1 MAPLPGGTPRK
12 PGRPR
17 LSLDA
22 VPFEETYPDEP
33 SAPPVRDLLARDP
46 ERNQSARRYWLR
58 HPLQGT
64 VNRAFH
70 ELLRFTPCEV
80 TSGIGAA
87 LSPFAYW
94 RFRDR
99 KFARR
104 IARNLKTLAPDL
116 CDTETHHE
124 ASVKAWWRNIGQTIA
139 EFSSVNRFWPEG
151 RITIE
156 GMENLDA
163 ARASGGPL
171 IFVSMHLATWEAIF
185 AAVQLGLA
193 PPNIGPFQ
201 PEPNRFTNR
210 IVYNSRKRRN
220 QYLFPPGQRSAY
232 RLHRL
237 LTGGGAASM
246 TIFIDEVRDNQ
257 IHLPLF
263 GRKPPD
269 KGNAV
274 VAVKLANASGG
285 TLVPLYLT
293 REKGARFRLHILP
306 PVPKQPASDT
316 PYPLPDTILKFNA
329 IFEPLVLGNIRQW
342 YMLGELRLPNNKNL

>member
-1 MAPLPGGTPRK
+1 MLEKTPHK
-12 PGRPR
+12 LDRPQ
-17 LSLDA
+17 LVLDA
-22 VPFEETYPDEP
+22 IPFQETYPEVP
-33 SAPPVRDLLARDP
+33 PAPPLGDLFSGVP
-46 ERNQSARRYWLR
+46 ERKLSARRYWLH

-64 VNRAFH
+64 VNRIFH
-70 ELLRFTPCEV
+70 ELLRFTPCKV

-94 RFRDR
+94 RYKDR
-99 KFARR
+99 IFARR
-104 IARNLKTLAPDL
+104 IARNLEILAPEL
-116 CDTETHHE
+116 CDTEERTD
-124 ASVKAWWRNIGQTIA
+124 ASLKAWWRNIGRTIA
-139 EFSSVNRFWPEG
+139 EFSSVNRLWPEG
-151 RITIE
+151 RIIVE
-156 GMENLDA
+156 GMDNLEA
-163 ARASGGPL
+163 ARASGEPL
-171 IFVSMHLATWEAIF
+171 IFVSVHLATWEAIF

-246 TIFIDEVRDNQ
+246 TIFIDEMRDNQ

-274 VAVKLANASGG
+274 VAIKLANASGG
-285 TLVPLYLT
+285 TLLPVYLT
-293 REKGARFRLHILP
+293 RENGARFRLHILP

-316 PYPLPDTILKFNA
+316 PYPLPDTILKFNE

-342 YMLGELRLPNNKNL
+342 YMLGELRLPNNKNP

>member
-1 MAPLPGGTPRK
+1 MDLVPSLPV
-12 PGRPR
+12 
-17 LSLDA
+17 A
-22 VPFEETYPDEP
+22 
-33 SAPPVRDLLARDP
+33 
-46 ERNQSARRYWLR
+46 ARRHWLR
-58 HPLQGT
+58 HPLQGS
-64 VNRAFH
+64 VNRIFH

-80 TSGIGAA
+80 TSGIGAV
-87 LSPFAYW
+87 LSPLACW
-94 RFRDR
+94 RYRDR

-116 CDTETHHE
+116 CDTEMHHD
-124 ASVKAWWRNIGQTIA
+124 ASLKAWWRNIGRTIA
-139 EFSSVNRFWPEG
+139 EFSSVNRFVPEG

-156 GMENLDA
+156 GMEILHA
-163 ARASGGPL
+163 APASGGPL

-185 AAVQLGLA
+185 AAVQLELA

-246 TIFIDEVRDNQ
+246 TIFIDEVRDDQ
-257 IHLPLF
+257 VHLPLF
-263 GRKPPD
+263 GRKAPD
-269 KGNAV
+269 RGNAV
-274 VAVKLANASGG
+274 VAIKLANASGG
-285 TLVPLYLT
+285 TLVPVYLT

-306 PVPKQPASDT
+306 PVPKRPAPET
-316 PYPLPDTILKFNA
+316 PYPVPDTILKFNG
-329 IFEPLVLGNIRQW
+329 IFEPLVLENIRQW
-342 YMLGELRLPNNKNL
+342 YMLAELRLPTGKAA

>member
-1 MAPLPGGTPRK
+1 MPDDIKQK
-12 PGRPR
+12 PDRSK
-17 LSLDA
+17 LMLDS
-22 VPFEETYPDEP
+22 VPFQETYPDEP
-33 SAPPVRDLLARDP
+33 SAPPLRDLIARDP
-46 ERNQSARRYWLR
+46 ERRLSARRYWLR
-58 HPLQGT
+58 HPVEGT
-64 VNRAFH
+64 VNRICH
-70 ELLRFTPCEV
+70 ELLSLAPCES
-80 TSGIGAA
+80 TSSVGAFLGPLA
-87 LSPFAYW
+87 CW
-94 RFRDR
+94 RYRDR

-104 IARNLKTLAPDL
+104 ITQNLKTLAPDL
-116 CDTETHHE
+116 CETEANHE
-124 ASVKAWWRNIGQTIA
+124 ASLQSWWRNIGRTIA
-139 EFSSVNRFWPEG
+139 EFSSVNRLWPEG

-156 GMENLDA
+156 GTDNLEA
-163 ARASGGPL
+163 AHASGGPL

-185 AAVQLGLA
+185 AAVQLELA

-210 IVYNSRKRRN
+210 VVHETRKRRN

-285 TLVPLYLT
+285 TLVPVYLT
-293 REKGARFRLHILP
+293 RENGARFRLHVLP
-306 PVPKQPASDT
+306 PIARQPAPDAL
-316 PYPLPDTILKFNA
+316 YPLPDTILKFNE
-329 IFEPLVLGNIRQW
+329 IFEPLVLENIQHW
-342 YMLGELRLPNNKNL
+342 YMLAELRLPGRKLA

>member
-1 MAPLPGGTPRK
+1 MPNDTPQK
-12 PGRPR
+12 ADRPR
-17 LSLDA
+17 LAIESI
-22 VPFEETYPDEP
+22 PFEETYPDEP
-33 SAPPVRDLLARDP
+33 PAPPPVDLFSRDP
-46 ERNQSARRYWLR
+46 ERTDAARRYWLR
-58 HPLQGT
+58 HPVEGT
-64 VNRAFH
+64 INRIFH
-70 ELLRFTPCEV
+70 ELLRLAPCEV

-94 RFRDR
+94 RYKDR

-104 IARNLKTLAPDL
+104 IAQNLETLAPDL
-116 CDTETHHE
+116 CETQEQHE
-124 ASVKAWWRNIGQTIA
+124 ASLKSWWRNIGRTLS
-139 EFSSVNRFWPEG
+139 EFSSVNRLWPEG
-151 RITIE
+151 RIIIE
-156 GMENLDA
+156 GHENIEA
-163 ARASGGPL
+163 ARASGAPL

-185 AAVQLGLA
+185 AAVQQELA

-220 QYLFPPGQRSAY
+220 HYLFPPGQRSAY

-263 GRKPPD
+263 GREPPD

-274 VAVKLANASGG
+274 VAIKLANASGG
-285 TLVPLYLT
+285 TLVPLYLS
-293 REKGARFRLHILP
+293 RDKGARFRLHILP
-306 PVPKQPASDT
+306 PIPKRPAPET
-316 PYPLPDTILKFNA
+316 PYPVPDTILKLNG
-329 IFEPLVLGNIRQW
+329 IFEPLVLKNIREW
-342 YMLGELRLPNNKNL
+342 YMLAELRLPKRKKS

>member
-1 MAPLPGGTPRK
+1 MLDDMPRK
-12 PGRPR
+12 PDRQR
-17 LSLDA
+17 RALES
-22 VPFEETYPDEP
+22 VPFEETYPGEP
-33 SAPPVRDLLARDP
+33 PAPPLGDLFSRDP
-46 ERNQSARRYWLR
+46 ERTNAAFRYWLR
-58 HPLQGT
+58 HPAEGT
-64 VNRAFH
+64 VNRVVH
-70 ELLRFTPCEV
+70 ELLRLTPCEV
-80 TSGIGAA
+80 TSGIGAV
-87 LSPFAYW
+87 LSPLAYW
-94 RFRDR
+94 RYKDR

-104 IARNLKTLAPDL
+104 IADNLKTLTPSL
-116 CDTETHHE
+116 CGTQVRHE
-124 ASVKAWWRNIGQTIA
+124 ASVKSWWRNIGRTVA
-139 EFSSVNRFWPEG
+139 EFSSVNRLWPEG

-156 GMENLDA
+156 GTENLEV
-163 ARASGGPL
+163 ARAMGGPL

-185 AAVQLGLA
+185 AAVQQELA
-193 PPNIGPFQ
+193 PPSIGPFQ

-263 GRKPPD
+263 GRTPPD

-274 VAVKLANASGG
+274 VAIKLANTSEG

-293 REKGARFRLHILP
+293 RENGARFRLHILP
-306 PVPKQPASDT
+306 PIPKQPAPASS
-316 PYPLPDTILKFNA
+316 YPVASTILKFNH
-329 IFEPLVLGNIRQW
+329 IFEPLVLENIRQW
-342 YMLGELRLPNNKNL
+342 YMLAELRLPERKRA